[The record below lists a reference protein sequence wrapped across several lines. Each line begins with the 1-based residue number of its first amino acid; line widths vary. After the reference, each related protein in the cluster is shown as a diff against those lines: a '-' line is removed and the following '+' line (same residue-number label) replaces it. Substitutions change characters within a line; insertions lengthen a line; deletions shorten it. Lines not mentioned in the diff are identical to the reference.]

1 MLHIKY
7 ALAELLQK
15 TANGETIDEN
25 TAMLLVLTFPK
36 DSHQKFL
43 HELLADRNG
52 KIVSFNE
59 TLTALRGCNTAIYIL
74 SSGAAAKTALFYL
87 LKYAYALSYII
98 RASLLTC

>member
-1 MLHIKY
+1 MLHIKD

-15 TANGETIDEN
+15 TARGENIEQD
-25 TAMLLVLTFPK
+25 TAMLLLFAFPK
-36 DSHQKFL
+36 NKHRMFL

-52 KIVSFNE
+52 KVVSFNE

-87 LKYAYALSYII
+87 IK
-98 RASLLTC
+98 